1 MEKELIEKLKQRY
14 ILMIKEVNYDHF
26 IDPNIVLL
34 EDGKAI
40 VEWKPKP
47 LHLNRF
53 GTVHGGA
60 ISGLI
65 DTVGAITSLT
75 KMKRIVTIDMH
86 VSYIKAATITTTVK
100 AVGRVVH
107 AGRSIFRTEVEL
119 FDEANQ
125 ILASG
130 QLSFFVL
137 GDLTL

>member
-1 MEKELIEKLKQRY
+1 MDKELIEKLKQRY

-26 IDPNIVLL
+26 IDPNILVI
-34 EDGKAI
+34 EEGKAL

-53 GTVHGGA
+53 GSVHGGA

-65 DTVGAITSLT
+65 DTVAAITALT

-86 VSYIKAATITTTVK
+86 VSYIKAATIATTVK
-100 AVGRVVH
+100 AVGRVIH
-107 AGRSIFRTEVEL
+107 GGRSLVRTEVEL
-119 FDEANQ
+119 FDAENN
-125 ILASG
+125 ILARG
-130 QLSFFVL
+130 QVDFFVL